1 MLSAAEPWRPMGR
14 HLSVSHNAERRVV
27 TIEMTE
33 EAVVGCYLSGCA
45 FLIGGL
51 IAGCTLWQRSRHTKS
66 EACACASCRG
76 LYRNAKPIGHGGY
89 GEAMLVSRGGK
100 PYVLKR
106 VGCDTV
112 NMANAALQEAATLQ
126 KLNHPNVVRFVD
138 VFLHRHDN
146 GGCSVAIVS
155 NTPRARALIDRLTLA

>member
-1 MLSAAEPWRPMGR
+1 MLRNATEPWRPIGR

-27 TIEMTE
+27 MLEMTE

-89 GEAMLVSRGGK
+89 GEAMLVNRGGK
-100 PYVLKR
+100 PYVFAFKA
-106 VGCDTV
+106 G
-112 NMANAALQEAATLQ
+112 
-126 KLNHPNVVRFVD
+126 
-138 VFLHRHDN
+138 
-146 GGCSVAIVS
+146 
-155 NTPRARALIDRLTLA
+155 RL